1 MPPSTFIDSPIIRDA
16 TTRSTHVTRCD
27 VQSVHQGL
35 RMGLVI
41 LLAVIAPASLASE
54 AEEQILGLY
63 EGKGKSL
70 YCATEI
76 RSASRFKVDY
86 LYSEKQLLKQ
96 FGCLT
101 ARQCQKKD
109 GFMNVANDLHNL
121 YPVERSVVLDR
132 RGSTFDDSPDDG
144 VEATECGYR
153 ISYLRFEPPD
163 HAKGNVAR
171 ALAYMSQRH
180 NLPLVANA
188 ELLRQWS
195 EIDPP
200 DDAERE
206 RNQAIQRLQGNSNPF
221 IDNPARMDELTG
233 LRMKSW

>member
-1 MPPSTFIDSPIIRDA
+1 M
-16 TTRSTHVTRCD
+16 TRCD
-27 VQSVHQGL
+27 VQAVCQTLSRGL
-35 RMGLVI
+35 
-41 LLAVIAPASLASE
+41 LLCLMIATPAALAND
-54 AEEQILGLY
+54 AEDQIFEIYTGT
-63 EGKGKSL
+63 GKSL
-70 YCATEI
+70 YCGTEI
-76 RSASRFKVDY
+76 RSATRFKIDY

-101 ARQCQKKD
+101 ARQCQKKE
-109 GFMNVANDLHNL
+109 GFVAVANDLHNL

-144 VEATECGYR
+144 VAATECGYR

-195 EIDPP
+195 EVDPP
-200 DDAERE
+200 DEAEQA

-221 IDNPARMDELTG
+221 IDDPGRMNDLTG
-233 LRMKSW
+233 MRLKSW